1 MRFALAIA
9 GTLVPVDLRGAA
21 RAAVVLGAT
30 RRRAAGLPRAMVLA
44 LFELAPLAR
53 ALEVRDLIVLDAFF
67 GAAFLTI
74 FLAAAR
80 LGAALRAIVFFGA
93 AFFTV
98 FLAAALLGAAL
109 RAIVFFGAAFF
120 AVAARLGAARFG
132 AADFFTAAFLV
143 APVFIA
149 DFLVV
154 GIERPFSHSW
164 VYNTKT

>member
-1 MRFALAIA
+1 
-9 GTLVPVDLRGAA
+9 
-21 RAAVVLGAT
+21 
-30 RRRAAGLPRAMVLA
+30 
-44 LFELAPLAR
+44 
-53 ALEVRDLIVLDAFF
+53 
-67 GAAFLTI
+67 
-74 FLAAAR
+74 

-93 AFFTV
+93 AFFTI

-109 RAIVFFGAAFF
+109 RAVVFFGAAFF